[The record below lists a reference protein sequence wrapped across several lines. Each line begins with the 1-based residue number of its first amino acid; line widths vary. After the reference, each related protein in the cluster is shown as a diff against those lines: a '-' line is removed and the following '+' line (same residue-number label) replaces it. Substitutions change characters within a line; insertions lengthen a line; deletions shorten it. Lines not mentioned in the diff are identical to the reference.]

1 MGFACAFGVH
11 AGVGGG
17 GVAAPIAKPEK
28 AIIDFNSRLGS
39 LFSARGGSLTFQ
51 SFIIFSIIVVISTI
65 IIILKKS
72 FVINK
77 MRQIYLRRVSVAG
90 DRDVDE
96 LTKKQQQQQP
106 DEKNNLLR
114 SAALMLMCHQRVY
127 LPLFVCV
134 PTIAVRTTI
143 EQAGAKIV
151 NFMQLLNERNH
162 IDTLLF
168 VNQLLRIR
176 SVTVEYLSCYFSSTI
191 RRLTAESVKQLTL
204 MVVIVRVPPLS

>member
-77 MRQIYLRRVSVAG
+77 MRQIHLRRVSVAG

-96 LTKKQQQQQP
+96 LTKKQQQQQQP

-127 LPLFVCV
+127 LRLSVCV

-151 NFMQLLNERNH
+151 SFMQLLNERNH
-162 IDTLLF
+162 IDTFLF

-176 SVTVEYLSCYFSSTI
+176 SVTVEYLSCYF
-191 RRLTAESVKQLTL
+191 
-204 MVVIVRVPPLS
+204 